1 MATLL
6 LVEDDEVLLETL
18 RYNLEQSGFCVA
30 TAGDGIA
37 GLTMARQLRPDLILL
52 DVMLPKLDG
61 FSVCSA
67 LAREMAVPI
76 MLLTALNDE
85 ANIVAGLEL
94 GATDYVIKP
103 FSMRELL
110 ARIRALLRW
119 HERQAHWPAAQEL
132 AIGPLRLDRRSRLAW
147 NGDQSLTLSPKEFD
161 LLAYMMLH
169 AGAALSRDTLLEQVW
184 GSDFVGSYRTIDVHV
199 RWLREKIEPSPSEP
213 LLIQT
218 VRGVGYRLGAPT
230 EEAGAPHA

>member
-1 MATLL
+1 MSTLL
-6 LVEDDEVLLETL
+6 LVEDDEVFLETL
-18 RYNLEQSGFCVA
+18 RYNLEQSGFCVK
-30 TAGDGIA
+30 TACDGIT
-37 GLTMARQLRPDLILL
+37 GLNMARQIRPDLIIL

-67 LAREMAVPI
+67 IAREMPVPI
-76 MLLTALNDE
+76 ILLTALNDE

-94 GATDYVIKP
+94 GATDYVVKP
-103 FSMRELL
+103 FSVRELL

-119 HERQAHWPAAQEL
+119 NERQSHWPVEDEVT
-132 AIGPLRLDRRSRLAW
+132 IGPLRLDRRSRQAW
-147 NGDQSLTLSPKEFD
+147 NGEHLLMLSPKEFD
-161 LLAYMMLH
+161 LLTYMMVH

-199 RWLREKIEPSPSEP
+199 RWLREKIEPNPSEP

-218 VRGVGYRLGAPT
+218 VRGVGYRLDVPV
-230 EEAGAPHA
+230 EEPS